1 MATRWKNSITF
12 VVWTLLFTI
21 GVSGLI
27 TFCLFVDD
35 YRHENYF
42 DTTQFQESIYHFTEY
57 LSNVDL
63 YNIPEEKAKKAI
75 KVTKDDINEHRY
87 RYGTLDEQLANIK
100 EQYKQRI
107 GDAYAEENTKEA
119 KALTEERDKKITDI
133 KENFKSDAHIR
144 PKVIKEKEAMLK
156 NYYKEKE
163 LYYSEEDQANTED
176 FTYYFKNDKTGKVY
190 TNMKPSEQ
198 QAGKHV
204 INTNNTL
211 FYTNYTITNDN
222 VYDNYHSYDGSYGYI
237 EYKFSDL
244 VKNELIK
251 AEQEGD
257 FVGEIGISKSIDPS
271 SSVMQD
277 YRHYQQTK
285 KILLLYSIACMAA
298 LIIAFIIGKKTR
310 ITTKASESCKR
321 FYQKIPIDI
330 RILFFITT
338 IVCTGICIDGVTNA
352 LEYIFD
358 TLFQEDVVIF
368 LIMGTFCMGLT
379 IIQGKLLF
387 TVFKDWQQ
395 LKKEWSKALI
405 SKTISFIILLC
416 KKTVH
421 HIKEAFL
428 NKSVGTQS
436 FMILAANFGLG
447 LLATLSVVEPDFIFI
462 YILILIII
470 GFPLAMTLVKKIG
483 YFNRIVLK
491 TNELAAG
498 KLGPDLEVS
507 GKTVFAQLAG
517 NMNVLTEAVKTSQSE
532 QAKSERLKTE
542 LITNVSHDLRT
553 PLTSII
559 TYTQLLKS
567 GSVTSEDQASYLEI
581 IDRKSKRL
589 KVLID
594 DLFEVS
600 KMASGNI
607 ELKKEKVD
615 VVQLL
620 QQALAEYH
628 EGINESTLQFRVTHK
643 EKPVYAFVDGQ
654 KIWRVFENL
663 IGNILK
669 YSLEHSRV
677 YISIEKLD
685 NQAVITF
692 KNISKYELSGNSEE
706 LHERFKRGDTS
717 RHTEGSGLGLAIA
730 KSIVELHDGIFTME
744 TDGDLFKVSISLKEE

>member
-1 MATRWKNSITF
+1 MATRWKNSIGF

-21 GVSGLI
+21 GVSGLFTI
-27 TFCLFVDD
+27 YILVKD
-35 YRHENYF
+35 YRYKDYF
-42 DTTQFQESIYHFTEY
+42 NTPQFKRVVDQFAEY
-57 LSNVDL
+57 LSDFEL
-63 YNIPEEKAKKAI
+63 YSIPLEDAKKLI
-75 KVTKDDINEHRY
+75 KVTGEEINEHRY
-87 RYGTLDEQLANIK
+87 RYGKLDDQVANIK
-100 EQYKQRI
+100 EQYKQQI
-107 GDAYAEENTKEA
+107 AEAYAEENEKQA
-119 KALTEERDKKITDI
+119 DAYIAERDEKIADI
-133 KENFKSDAHIR
+133 KENFESDEHVKS
-144 PKVIKEKEAMLK
+144 KVIKEKI
-156 NYYKEKE
+156 EKLE
-163 LYYSEEDQANTED
+163 SYYSEKESYRIDYYVNMEG
-176 FTYYFKNDKTGKVY
+176 FSYYFKNDKTGKVY
-190 TNMKPSEQ
+190 TNLTPSEQ
-198 QAGKHV
+198 KPGKNV
-204 INTNNTL
+204 MNTKNML
-211 FYTNYTITNDN
+211 FHTDYTVTSNGFIDDRFIDYVQLDDLITIDKP
-222 VYDNYHSYDGSYGYI
+222 GRF
-237 EYKFSDL
+237 E
-244 VKNELIK
+244 
-251 AEQEGD
+251 
-257 FVGEIGISKSIDPS
+257 GEIGVSQSLS
-271 SSVMQD
+271 TSSVLMEAYNQ
-277 YRHYQQTK
+277 YKQEQF
-285 KILLLYSIACMAA
+285 ILFVYSLSSMAT
-298 LIIAFIIGKKTR
+298 LIIAFIIGKKSR
-310 ITTKASESCKR
+310 VITKVSESCKSL
-321 FYQKIPIDI
+321 YQKIPIDI
-330 RILFFITT
+330 CVLFFITT
-338 IVCTGICIDGVTNA
+338 IVCTGFCIYGITTE

-358 TLFQEDVVIF
+358 TLFLQDIIIF
-368 LIMGTFCMGLT
+368 LLIGAFCWGLT
-379 IIQGKLLF
+379 IIQGKILLSACR
-387 TVFKDWQQ
+387 DWKQ
-395 LKKEWSKALI
+395 LKKEWSKALV
-405 SKTISFIILLC
+405 SKTISILILLC

-421 HIKEAFL
+421 RVREAFL
-428 NKSVGTQS
+428 NQSVGRQL
-436 FMILAANFGLG
+436 FMMLTTIFGLG

-470 GFPLAMTLVKKIG
+470 GFPLAMTLVKKID

-567 GSVTSEDQASYLEI
+567 GSVTSEDQVSYLEI

-620 QQALAEYH
+620 QQALAEYD